1 MEYQDVDTGIL
12 IEHGFN
18 FLNPRVFNG
27 QNYVAKHFFAHFC
40 KYFCLFANYNY
51 FYAN

>member
-12 IEHGFN
+12 IKHGFN

-27 QNYVAKHFFAHFC
+27 QNYVAKHFFAHF
-40 KYFCLFANYNY
+40 L
-51 FYAN
+51 

>member
-1 MEYQDVDTGIL
+1 MEYQGVDTGIL

-27 QNYVAKHFFAHFC
+27 QNYIAKHFFAHFFT
-40 KYFCLFANYNY
+40 KNNRFFVIG
-51 FYAN
+51 

>member
-27 QNYVAKHFFAHFC
+27 QDKTMSLSTFSLIYC
-40 KYFCLFANYNY
+40 K
-51 FYAN
+51 

>member
-18 FLNPRVFNG
+18 FLNPRAFNG
-27 QNYVAKHFFAHFC
+27 QNYVAKHFFAHF
-40 KYFCLFANYNY
+40 L
-51 FYAN
+51 

>member
-12 IEHGFN
+12 IEHVFN

-27 QNYVAKHFFAHFC
+27 QKEAHSPVNVSTSYVLEGVSK
-40 KYFCLFANYNY
+40 LPDS
-51 FYAN
+51 